1 MSFPYDEQRAI
12 SYASDVINTYAEANT
27 RPNLESI
34 IWVTRMQYDAV
45 SIGYDKSIKKQL
57 TGLRF
62 ALGLNPSIPVDPP
75 IPPTQEFTEANA
87 WNIIQKVDSENPQ
100 YRQVFSTDE
109 EAELMAEV
117 LLTLFQEELMI
128 TGYATSRQR
137 NPSGAVSKDKLII
150 GSDLFGPNVYDLFT
164 LGYAGHATVLHF
176 NREDFEP
183 NPA

>member
-1 MSFPYDEQRAI
+1 MTYEYNEQRALA
-12 SYASDVINTYAEANT
+12 YANDVINTYAEANT

-34 IWVTRMQYDAV
+34 IWLFRMQYDAV
-45 SIGYDKSIKKQL
+45 SLGYDTAITKQL

-75 IPPTQEFTEANA
+75 TQELTEANA
-87 WNIIQKVDSENPQ
+87 WEIIKKVDSENPQ

-109 EAELMAEV
+109 EAEAMAEV

-176 NREDFEP
+176 NREDFDP